1 VNKSRRLE
9 WAGNILV
16 AALWAAT
23 LYAVLAKL
31 FQWRLPHNLD
41 PDTLSAL
48 LGLISTA
55 VTALVAWFGDLL
67 RTRTEQLEEE
77 QYSTP
82 VALAYGYVNNFIEPL
97 ITRLLQ
103 QAGPQSQDVRLH
115 VFIPD
120 ELADLEPAAVERTV
134 ARMHAKQ
141 FDTKVIN
148 LQLDQGRPRDVLT
161 VMGSGGKTMYFDFPN
176 TLLTL
181 KTVVDYKVHQAKR
194 SDLDPEQSKRE
205 LGGRFIQRFRTS
217 VEEMLAQ
224 KHLTDYVKLTDK
236 NLDFLSAPAGS
247 SV

>member
-1 VNKSRRLE
+1 MNKSRRLD

-16 AALWAAT
+16 VALWAAT

-31 FQWRLPHNLD
+31 LKWRLPFDLD
-41 PDTLSAL
+41 PDALSAL

-55 VTALVAWFGDLL
+55 VTALVAWFSDLL

-103 QAGPQSQDVRLH
+103 QAGPHAEDVRLH

-181 KTVVDYKVHQAKR
+181 KTVVDYKVHKAGR
-194 SDLDPEQSKRE
+194 HDLDPDQARRE
-205 LGGRFIQRFRTS
+205 LGGRFIQRFRQS

-224 KHLTDYVKLTDK
+224 KKLGDYVKLTDK
-236 NLDFLSAPAGS
+236 NLDFLGASPG
-247 SV
+247 